1 MNEVTPTDTP
11 VKRRPGSRGFQERH
25 ITDSS
30 QPSTATAGDIN
41 NNKVKGRPA
50 RAQPRQRAAPPPPP
64 ARELGV
70 HTLAVLEGHDN
81 YVDIGGWAPGGDTLV
96 TASTDKRCFLWT

>member
-1 MNEVTPTDTP
+1 MYC
-11 VKRRPGSRGFQERH
+11 
-25 ITDSS
+25 
-30 QPSTATAGDIN
+30 
-41 NNKVKGRPA
+41 
-50 RAQPRQRAAPPPPP
+50 AAAPPPPPPP

-96 TASTDKRCFLWT
+96 TASTDK